1 MKKVKKNS
9 KRVNKFFDKF
19 KNRKILWLISIILI
33 LFIIGLIIFVVI
45 IQNSKKI
52 NNEFSLAKENIKIDT
67 KDNKIDLKIEIKNTT
82 AKAQKINNI
91 SLNIVN
97 KEGQKVFFYYKN
109 VDREIDSK
117 KTYELNITEDIN
129 NSNLSNTKDIKDI
142 EYEINS

>member
-1 MKKVKKNS
+1 MKKVKKNF
-9 KRVNKFFDKF
+9 KRGNKFFDKF

-33 LFIIGLIIFVVI
+33 LIIIGLIIFVS

-52 NNEFSLAKENIKIDT
+52 NNEFSLSKENIKIDT

-97 KEGQKVFFYYKN
+97 NEGQKVFFYYKN